1 MMNTNPP
8 SIFEEVYSLLVE
20 GAEHAL
26 FVTDVEGRL
35 KMASPA
41 SCRLLE
47 YSSEEILQLSWHQVC
62 SIAEVFLP
70 QECQLFS
77 KNGNLIWVRLQSY
90 RLKTG
95 DTFWV
100 AIDISERKRTEEQL
114 RYQANLLLNVSDAI
128 IATDINFCI
137 ASWNKAAEHLYG
149 WTAEE
154 AIGQSTRELLQSR
167 YEQISPDKVL
177 QEFLTKGSWKGE
189 AIHNH
194 KNGTPIYVQSAVSRL
209 KGTNNQIIGAI
220 AVNRDITEQKQ
231 VEIALHQSREQF
243 AKAFRYNP
251 AAMSILHAATGRILD
266 VNERFCALTGYSR
279 EELVGHDVLEINVVH
294 PDARQELIQKMMSQG
309 GALQNVEQK
318 LITKSGGM
326 CDILLSLVQLDLPQ
340 GPCLLSIFYD
350 ITDWK
355 RAEAELKA
363 ERTLLAQH
371 VAERTAEL
379 RQTNAE
385 LAQAV
390 KAKDEF
396 LANMSHEL
404 RTPLSGILGSLEI
417 LLDQIYGPLNDRQ
430 VRSLHSI
437 ESSSRHL
444 LSLISDILD
453 LSKIE
458 AGKLELQIERVSIAD
473 ICQAS
478 LAFIQTMAARKQL
491 QVQFKNK
498 TEIADMQADP
508 RRLKQI
514 LVNLL
519 SNAVKFTLP
528 GGYVTLE
535 VTNDENKAVICF
547 AVQDSG
553 VGIAPAEMNQLFKP
567 FTQLDSSLSRS
578 HEGTG
583 LGLSLVSRLT
593 EKHGGS
599 VKVESEG
606 IPGKGSCFTVYLPR
620 YHPSSNLKPDE
631 QVPQPS
637 IFSTTQAAF
646 SSTKRHLVLLA
657 EDNEVNTEAVVD
669 YLQTKNYQIV
679 TVQHGK
685 DAIIQAQKLKPDL
698 ILMDIQM
705 PVMDGLEAIHVLR
718 NIPEFATTPIIAL
731 TALAMP
737 GDRERCLMAGA
748 TDYMSK
754 PVNLRGLVQKIQEL
768 LGDNL

>member
-1 MMNTNPP
+1 MMDRNPP
-8 SIFEEVYSLLVE
+8 SIFEEVCFLLAE
-20 GAEHAL
+20 KAEHAL

-35 KMASPA
+35 KMSSSAGCHLLGYSP
-41 SCRLLE
+41 
-47 YSSEEILQLSWHQVC
+47 EEILQLSWQQVC
-62 SIAEVFLP
+62 SVAEVISP

-77 KNGNLIWVRLQSY
+77 KNGNLIWVKLQSH
-90 RLKTG
+90 RLKMG
-95 DTFWV
+95 NTFWV

-114 RYQANLLLNVSDAI
+114 RYQANLLQNISDAI
-128 IATDINFCI
+128 IATDMNFCI
-137 ASWNKAAEHLYG
+137 TSWNEAAERLYG
-149 WTAEE
+149 WRAEE
-154 AIGQSTRELLQSR
+154 VMGQSVQELLQNR
-167 YEQISPDKVL
+167 HEQAELGQVL
-177 QEFLTKGSWKGE
+177 QEFLTNGSWKGE
-189 AIHNH
+189 AIHRH
-194 KNGTPIYVQSAVSRL
+194 KNGAPIYVQSAVSRL
-209 KGTNNQIIGAI
+209 KDTNNQIIGAI

-231 VEIALHQSREQF
+231 IEIALHQSREQF

-251 AAMSILHAATGRILD
+251 AAMSIIHATNGRILD
-266 VNERFCALTGYSR
+266 VNKRFCTLTGYSR
-279 EELVGHDVLEINVVH
+279 EELVGRDVLEINVVE

-318 LITKSGGM
+318 LITKSGGI

-430 VRSLHSI
+430 VRSLHGI

-491 QVQFKNK
+491 QVQFENK
-498 TEIADMQADP
+498 TKIIDMQADP

-535 VTNDENKAVICF
+535 VTNDEDEAVICF

-553 VGIAPAEMNQLFKP
+553 VGIAPADMNRLFKP

-583 LGLSLVSRLT
+583 LGLSLVSLLAER
-593 EKHGGS
+593 HGGS
-599 VKVESEG
+599 IKVESEG
-606 IPGKGSCFTVYLPR
+606 ILGKGSCFTVYLPR
-620 YHPSSNLKPDE
+620 YQRWNSPKPDE
-631 QVPQPS
+631 QVSQPS
-637 IFSTTQAAF
+637 TFSTAQAALP
-646 SSTKRHLVLLA
+646 SAKQHLILLA

-669 YLQTKNYQIV
+669 YLQTKNYQIA

-685 DAIIQAQKLKPDL
+685 DAIVQAQKLKPDL

-705 PVMDGLEAIHVLR
+705 PVMDGLEAIRQLR
-718 NIPEFATTPIIAL
+718 EIPEFVTTPIIAL

-737 GDRERCLMAGA
+737 GDREQCLMVGA

-754 PVNLRGLVQKIQEL
+754 PVSLKGLVQKIQGL
-768 LGDNL
+768 LG